1 MSSQKL
7 SLDFKGLV
15 SAPGQLAAPTGSLT
29 VATNVNFPA
38 PGLVEKRRGVQTR
51 ANKFGGGGWKFI
63 STKQLGSNLLY
74 NTGNGT
80 VASTLQYGDG
90 TAVYTSLATPDS
102 TNFSNTATERMR
114 AAVSLKNHFLTFTRA
129 PGRLESDYSFS
140 WAGMPRS
147 PGIYYGEGT
156 SVLRPLAGRWLADG
170 SAVAYR
176 TVFGTVDADGV
187 ERVSAPSGRF
197 VMANIATTSGYSAG
211 LTAWTELRCLIPRK
225 TDTTATAVTTSWF
238 LRVYR
243 SFQAV
248 VATGEPNDELQLCY
262 QANLTAGQI
271 TAGYVTVTDSCPE
284 SALGGYLYT
293 NTVSGGDVGTS
304 IVRATTT
311 GLGLLVGNDRPP
323 LAKEVAT
330 FADCVWWS
338 NFTTLQRLQISLLAV
353 GAAPALAVGDVLT
366 IAGINFTGVAG
377 VPASTLQFKVEL
389 GLASTA
395 LNIRQTAHNIVEAV
409 NAEATQTLVTASYVG
424 SDASPGTIG
433 AMLFEA
439 RRSDAAAF
447 SIGTSGSVTPFLPQ
461 MGTSTSSKDTWSN
474 GIAISKPFQGDA
486 VPPCNY
492 VRVGR
497 NDSNILATIPLGDA
511 LFIFTDDGIFW
522 ARGTSPANFQLDAFD
537 STFRL
542 LSREAAVSCGDAIYA
557 WGAEGIARI
566 TNGGVEYVDLAVRN
580 YVQGATS
587 IFKGP
592 TNGIPLST
600 FTARVF
606 AVAYRVQRRV
616 LFYFP
621 LSASGGSYGC
631 SAALSYDIPT
641 NSWSTYEYGSAVT
654 NGKSCGAVRF
664 SDELLHL
671 GEWSGGSD
679 TYLYVE
685 RSAWAAA
692 DYADVDSTG
701 AARAITST
709 LTWRSSTPNPAGLCH
724 WQETQLYWSNEELP
738 QVTKPLPSAATLSL
752 TTEAGTTQSASITSI
767 TTQQTRVM
775 CAPEV
780 GLATRQVVTLTH
792 TATEYF
798 GLSGFALI
806 YSPISN
812 FTTR

>member
-1 MSSQKL
+1 MSSETL

-15 SAPGQLAAPTGSLT
+15 SAPGQLAAPTGSLV

-38 PGLVEKRRGVQTR
+38 PGLAEKRRGVETR

-90 TAVYTSLATPDS
+90 TAVYTSLTTPDS
-102 TNFSNTATERMR
+102 TNFSNTAADRMR
-114 AAVSLKNHFLTFTRA
+114 AAVSLKNHFLTFSRA

-147 PGIYYGEGT
+147 PGIYGAQCSLKAT
-156 SVLRPLAGRWLADG
+156 ADTFLANG

-176 TVFGTVDADGV
+176 TVFGTIDADGV
-187 ERVSAPSGRF
+187 ERVSSPSGRF
-197 VMANIATTSGYSAG
+197 VFANIATTSGHTGAARSA
-211 LTAWTELRCLIPRK
+211 ELRCLIPRK
-225 TDTTATAVTTSWF
+225 TDTTATAVTTAWF
-238 LRVYR
+238 IRLYR
-243 SFQAV
+243 SIQSV

-262 QANLTAGQI
+262 QAALTAGQI
-271 TAGYVTVTDSCPE
+271 TAGYVTVADTCPE

-293 NTVSGGDVGTS
+293 NTVSGGDVGSS
-304 IVRATTT
+304 IVRPTTT
-311 GLGLLVGNDRPP
+311 GLGLLVANDRPP
-323 LAKEVAT
+323 LAKEVAA
-330 FADCVWWS
+330 FSDCVWWS

-366 IAGINFTGVAG
+366 VAGVGFTGVAG
-377 VPASTLQFKVEL
+377 APANTKEFKVEL
-389 GLASTA
+389 GLASTS
-395 LNIRQTAHNIVEAV
+395 LNIRATAMNLIEAV
-409 NAEATQTLVTASYVG
+409 NAEPTQALVTASYIG

-439 RRSDAAAF
+439 RRSDAASF

-461 MGTSTSSKDTWSN
+461 MGSTTSSKDTWSN

-522 ARGTSPANFQLDAFD
+522 ARGTAPANFQLDSFD

-542 LSREAAVSCGDAIYA
+542 LSREAAVACGDAIYA
-557 WGAEGIARI
+557 WGSEGIARI
-566 TNGGVEYVDLAVRN
+566 TNGGVEYIDLAIRN

-592 TNGIPLST
+592 ANGISLST
-600 FTARVF
+600 FSERVF
-606 AVAYRVQRRV
+606 SVAYRIQRRV
-616 LFYFP
+616 LFFFP
-621 LSASGGSYGC
+621 YAVGGGSYGC
-631 SAALSYDIPT
+631 TAALCFDIPT
-641 NSWSTYEYGSAVT
+641 NSWSTYDYGGVA

-671 GEWSGGSD
+671 GEWSTGSD

-685 RSAWAAA
+685 RSAWTAA

-709 LTWRSSTPNPAGLCH
+709 LTWRSSVPNPAGLCH
-724 WQETQLYWSNEELP
+724 WQETQLYWSNEDAP
-738 QVTKPLPSAATLSL
+738 MVGKTALPSSVSLGL
-752 TTEAGTTQSASITSI
+752 TTESGTTQSTTVTAITSR
-767 TTQQTRVM
+767 QTRVM
-775 CAPEV
+775 CEPEV
-780 GLATRQVVTLTH
+780 GLAARQTVTLAH

-798 GLSGFALI
+798 GLSGFVLVF
-806 YSPISN
+806 SPISN